1 MPVKPSEKEEEYF
14 ARLEI
19 ERKKKLAEEK
29 AQQQAAQQ
37 KEELKKLH
45 WMHCPKCGMELQ
57 TITYQNIEVD
67 RCFNCNG
74 TWLDEGELEKVAT
87 AESQKSGTLS
97 TLLRLFK

>member
-29 AQQQAAQQ
+29 AQLQAAQQ
-37 KEELKKLH
+37 TEELKKLH

-57 TITYQNIEVD
+57 TITYHDIEVD
-67 RCFNCNG
+67 RCFHCNG
-74 TWLDEGELEKVAT
+74 MWLDDGELEKLVA
-87 AESQKSGTLS
+87 AESSQRGVLS
-97 TLLRLFK
+97 SLLRLFK

>member
-19 ERKKKLAEEK
+19 ERRKKLAEEK
-29 AQQQAAQQ
+29 AKQQATQQ
-37 KEELKKLH
+37 KDELKKLH

-57 TITYQNIEVD
+57 TITYHDIEVD
-67 RCFNCNG
+67 RCFHCNG